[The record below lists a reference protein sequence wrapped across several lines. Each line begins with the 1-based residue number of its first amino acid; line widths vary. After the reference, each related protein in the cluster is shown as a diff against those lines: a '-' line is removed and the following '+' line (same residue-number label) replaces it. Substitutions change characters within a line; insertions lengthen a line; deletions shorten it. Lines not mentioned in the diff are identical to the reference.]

1 MTNLIP
7 LCAKM
12 VATGGC
18 VSPDIGCAHCVLF
31 LPICNRVAAT
41 WAERIVIAKQLIKE
55 LAESNPA
62 DVLEVLL

>member
-18 VSPDIGCAHCVLF
+18 VSSDIGCAHCVLF

-41 WAERIVIAKQLIKE
+41 WAERIVLAKQL
-55 LAESNPA
+55 LSALGESNPA